1 MAADMTTISDILASP
16 TLNELRADLLARLNV
31 PSYPVT
37 DQMVGGVMRTLF
49 EIEARVVLDLIG
61 DGGTAEAMAN
71 GAASGTST
79 ADWQTALAHAMYEID
94 RVQGTF
100 AEQTIILSR
109 TADGGNAYVITT
121 GRGTATNPAGQR
133 FSVASGGTLTSGG
146 SLAIQV
152 LAESP
157 GANLGLVTKLISPSL
172 PGVTVTSA
180 TIFDPGSGPMF
191 GSNRESDTA
200 LQRRIDARWPDLTAV
215 PGQDRIVKWAKASGT
230 EITRVRTDV
239 DVFNPGGVLVTV
251 AGAGGP
257 VSGGAV
263 TAAQAYIDARVP
275 ITDYPTVQNA
285 TAVNITATSGTI
297 RVAAAQLVSAQI
309 AADAAWDAAL
319 SQTFIG
325 GVVYVSKLEQV
336 IMDQPGVIDAL
347 DLNINGSVSD
357 VALTAS
363 QVPVKVGNLNTLT
376 WEAV

>member
-1 MAADMTTISDILASP
+1 MTTIADILASP

-61 DGGTAEAMAN
+61 ADGTAEAMAN

-79 ADWQTALAHAMYEID
+79 ADWQTALAHAMYELD

-100 AEQTIILSR
+100 AEQTITLSR
-109 TADGGNAYVITT
+109 TADGGNAYTITA

-157 GANLGLVTKLISPSL
+157 GANLGLVTRLISPSL

-180 TIFDPGSGPMF
+180 VIFDPGSGPML

-200 LQRRIDARWPDLTAV
+200 LQRRIDARWNDLTAV
-215 PGQDRIVKWAKASGT
+215 PGRDRMVKWATASGT
-230 EITRVRTDV
+230 EITRVRLDV
-239 DVFNPGGVLVTV
+239 DGANPGGVLITV
-251 AGAGGP
+251 AGVSGP

-263 TAAQAYIDARVP
+263 TAAQAYIDARAP

-285 TAVNITATSGTI
+285 TAVNVTATSGTV
-297 RVAAAQLVSAQI
+297 RVAAAQLATAQG
-309 AADAAWDAAL
+309 AADAAWATVL
-319 SQTFIG
+319 SQTVIG

-336 IMDQPGVIDAL
+336 IMDQAGVIDAL
-347 DLNINGSVSD
+347 GLEINALGTDLH
-357 VALTAS
+357 LTAT
-363 QVPVKVGNLNTLT
+363 QVPVKTGNLNTLT